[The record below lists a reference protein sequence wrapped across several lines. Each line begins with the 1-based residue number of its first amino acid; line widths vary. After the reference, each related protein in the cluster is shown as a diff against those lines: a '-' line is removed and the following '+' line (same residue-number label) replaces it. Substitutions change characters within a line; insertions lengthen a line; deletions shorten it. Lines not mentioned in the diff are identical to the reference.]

1 MAKLEVGK
9 KAPAFTA
16 IIADGKK
23 VKLGDISGKN
33 GLVLYFYPKDN
44 TPGARLRLVTFVIIW
59 MQLKSS
65 ATR

>member
-23 VKLGDISGKN
+23 VKRGMI
-33 GLVLYFYPKDN
+33 
-44 TPGARLRLVTFVIIW
+44 TPF
-59 MQLKSS
+59 
-65 ATR
+65 